1 MNLTPQA
8 IVQTLST
15 IGKDIDDLTAKLI
28 KAEQRHTELRRE
40 HRRAYAVAF
49 LANKANLAGDKYTV
63 NEREHLA
70 FLATEDTGKAAD
82 VAEYEVQALKDELR
96 AKRDRM
102 EIGRSLSAVMRLEW
116 GVS

>member
-15 IGKDIDDLTAKLI
+15 IGKEIDELTVRLVE
-28 KAEQRHTELRRE
+28 AEQHHMEARRE

-49 LANKANLAGDKYTV
+49 LANKTNGEGKPYTV
-63 NEREHLA
+63 NEREHMA
-70 FLATEDTGKAAD
+70 FLATEDTGGEAD
-82 VAEYEVQALKDELR
+82 RAEYAVTALKDELR

-116 GVS
+116 AGS